1 MALSVANKKNL
12 LNYCFNT
19 HFLREFRTFNQND
32 VKRFSIHN
40 DFFLEGIKED
50 EIYFEFAFYHFYK
63 WVKRMNLS
71 IQKDEIREFLKEKE
85 L

>member
-1 MALSVANKKNL
+1 MYRFNILD
-12 LNYCFNT
+12 YCYHT
-19 HFLREFRTFNQND
+19 HFSREFRTFNEND
-32 VKRFSIHN
+32 VKRFSYQN
-40 DFFLEGIKED
+40 EFFLEGVQEE

-71 IQKDEIREFLKEKE
+71 VPKDEIRKFLKEKE